1 MFLCFLGGEDGEVYR
16 NRKGYFSINTQVVI
30 NAKLEIIDII
40 AHWPGSAHDSTIFDH
55 SRIKT
60 LLEMGRFGDSVL
72 LRDSGYPTL
81 PYLMT
86 PLLNLTTAAEHLYN
100 ESQIRTHSTV
110 EQCFGMWK
118 QKFSVLAIEMRFNRI
133 EKALVVIVATAVLH
147 NASHNEKD
155 LKIQLLM
162 HIMLSNNCTML

>member
-30 NAKLEIIDII
+30 NAKLEIIDIV
-40 AHWPGSAHDSTIFDH
+40 AHWPGSHDSTIFDH

-72 LRDSGYPTL
+72 LGDSGYPTL

-100 ESQIRTHSTV
+100 ESQIRNS
-110 EQCFGMWK
+110 
-118 QKFSVLAIEMRFNRI
+118 FN
-133 EKALVVIVATAVLH
+133 
-147 NASHNEKD
+147 S
-155 LKIQLLM
+155 
-162 HIMLSNNCTML
+162 